1 MLEYKVDDLV
11 KMKKAHPCGTDE
23 FKIMSMD
30 GGLTLK
36 CTRCDRVLEFTKKDF
51 EKYVRK
57 IYRDGKF
64 ISIR

>member
-1 MLEYKVDDLV
+1 MLLYKLNDLV
-11 KMKKAHPCGTDE
+11 KMKKAHPCGCDE
-23 FKIMSMD
+23 FKIISMD
-30 GGLTLK
+30 GAVTLK
-36 CTRCDRVLEFTKKDF
+36 CSKCDRVIDFTKEDF

>member
-11 KMKKAHPCGTDE
+11 KMKKVHPCGTDE

-36 CTRCDRVLEFTKKDF
+36 CTKCDRVLEFTKKDF

>member
-1 MLEYKVDDLV
+1 MLEYRVDDLV

-36 CTRCDRVLEFTKKDF
+36 CAKCDRVLEFTKKDF

>member
-1 MLEYKVDDLV
+1 MLLYKLNDLV

-23 FKIMSMD
+23 FKITSMD
-30 GGLTLK
+30 VGVSLK
-36 CTRCDRVLEFTKKDF
+36 CSKCDRVIEFTKQDF

>member
-1 MLEYKVDDLV
+1 MLLYKLGDLV
-11 KMKKAHPCGTDE
+11 KMKKLHPCGTDE
-23 FKIMSMD
+23 FKIIAMD
-30 GGLTLK
+30 GGIRLK
-36 CTRCDRVLEFTKKDF
+36 CTKCERVLEFSEKDF

>member
-1 MLEYKVDDLV
+1 MLEYRVDDLV

-36 CTRCDRVLEFTKKDF
+36 CTKCDRVLAFTKKDF

>member
-11 KMKKAHPCGTDE
+11 KMKKTHPCGTDE

-36 CTRCDRVLEFTKKDF
+36 CTKCDKVLEFTKKDF

>member
-36 CTRCDRVLEFTKKDF
+36 CTKCDRVLEFTKKDF

>member
-11 KMKKAHPCGTDE
+11 KMKKTHPCGTDE

-36 CTRCDRVLEFTKKDF
+36 CTKCDRVLEFTKKDF

>member
-1 MLEYKVDDLV
+1 MLEYEVDDLV

-23 FKIMSMD
+23 FKIISV
-30 GGLTLK
+30 GEGVTLK
-36 CTRCDRVLEFTKKDF
+36 CTGCERILDFTAKDF

>member
-1 MLEYKVDDLV
+1 MLLYKLNDLV
-11 KMKKAHPCGTDE
+11 KMKKAHPCGSDE
-23 FKIMSMD
+23 FIIISMD
-30 GGLTLK
+30 EGVTLK
-36 CTRCDRVLEFTKKDF
+36 CGKCDRVIEFTKEDF